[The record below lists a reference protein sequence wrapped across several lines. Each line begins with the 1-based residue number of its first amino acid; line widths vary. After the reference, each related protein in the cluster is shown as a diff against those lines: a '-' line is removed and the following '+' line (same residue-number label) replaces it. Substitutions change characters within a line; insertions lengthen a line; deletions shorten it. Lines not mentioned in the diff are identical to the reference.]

1 VKEFKELLGVTI
13 SPKQIDKLVEKTSV
27 SIKKNE
33 LKVSVRQYIK
43 EKKLVIDEYG
53 KKNEIKSYLGA
64 MMRAIEGN
72 WTLTYKKAKGS
83 FNDYEQREYDFDD
96 LEKKLLG
103 WDVTYD
109 DNFCIDVQGTPFD
122 EVASDKEIKSNPT

>member
-1 VKEFKELLGVTI
+1 
-13 SPKQIDKLVEKTSV
+13 
-27 SIKKNE
+27 
-33 LKVSVRQYIK
+33 
-43 EKKLVIDEYG
+43 
-53 KKNEIKSYLGA
+53 

-109 DNFCIDVQGTPFD
+109 DNVGIDVQSTPFD
-122 EVASDKEIKSNPT
+122 EVASDKE

>member
-1 VKEFKELLGVTI
+1 LKA
-13 SPKQIDKLVEKTSV
+13 
-27 SIKKNE
+27 SI
-33 LKVSVRQYIK
+33 RQYIR

-64 MMRAIEGN
+64 LMRAIEGN
-72 WTLTYKKAKGS
+72 WTLTYKETKGG
-83 FNDYEQREYDFDD
+83 FNDYKQREYDFDD

-109 DNFCIDVQGTPFD
+109 ANVDTGSQSTPFD
-122 EVASDKEIKSNPT
+122 EVASDEE